1 MSSDMNANQHTQSQ
15 GAIARQGSS
24 YRQGLVL
31 GLTMAEVMLLI
42 VFALL
47 LTLGSALI
55 SKRDQVAKL
64 SAIEALLRE
73 NGDLLNVSATELR
86 LIAKL
91 KLRYPRLSNDDV
103 EKIIIKAEAPEPS
116 LVLTA
121 EEESFIKSAR
131 QSISAFKSKEIDDF
145 WDNLKSTTQ
154 KAKAISQQLALA
166 ASLSDIVELP
176 LTQKEIV
183 ELLKIGAEAKSKG
196 DHNWPPIIR
205 LSEADGYYFKTGSAE
220 LSEGFSKKLQTDIIP
235 TLIRYVKEYKVD
247 VIEVIGHTDEQAI
260 APRASN
266 FDVTLVDVAKGIK
279 PVSTLI
285 PGDNAGLGL
294 ARAVAVVRAFLT
306 NREIQKFQVL
316 PLSGAQLIDVNEHLT
331 SGGKTNVKE
340 RRRIEIRLRRTQ
352 PIQAKASEQAR

>member
-1 MSSDMNANQHTQSQ
+1 MSANQHSQSQ
-15 GAIARQGSS
+15 GTIARQGSS

-55 SKRDQVAKL
+55 SKRDQVAKF
-64 SAIEALLRE
+64 SAIEALLKE
-73 NGDLLNVSATELR
+73 NGDLSNLSATELR
-86 LIAKL
+86 LLAKL
-91 KLRYPRLSNDDV
+91 KLSFPRLTNDDV
-103 EKIIIKAEAPEPS
+103 ERIIIKAEAPELS
-116 LVLTA
+116 LVPTA
-121 EEESFIKSAR
+121 KEESFLKSAR
-131 QSISAFKSKEIDDF
+131 QSTSTFKSKEIDDF
-145 WDNLKSTTQ
+145 WDNLKSAAENP
-154 KAKAISQQLALA
+154 KAVSQQLALA
-166 ASLSDIVELP
+166 ASLNDMVELP
-176 LTQKEIV
+176 PTKKEIA
-183 ELLKIGAEAKSKG
+183 ELLKIGADLKSKG
-196 DHNWPPIIR
+196 EHNWPPIIR

-220 LSEGFSKKLQTDIIP
+220 LSEGFSKKLRTDIIP
-235 TLIRYVKEYKVD
+235 TLIQYVKEYKVD

-266 FDVTLVDVAKGIK
+266 FDLTLVDVAKGMK

-294 ARAVAVVRAFLT
+294 ARAVSVVRAFLT
-306 NREIQKFQVL
+306 NKDIQKLQVL

-331 SGGKTNVKE
+331 TGGKTNVKE

-352 PIQAKASEQAR
+352 PIQTKTSEDAR